1 MKPRDAIFLSLLLPL
16 AALAAPPAFQA
27 DAPKACDNCAA
38 WNAPQEP
45 FRVFGNTY
53 YVGPAGLGA
62 VLVASERGLI
72 LLDGGLPQSAPL
84 IDVNIRK
91 LGFRTEDLRLIV
103 NSHAHFDH
111 AGGIAALARASGATV
126 AASAWGARA
135 IEAGAPPADDPQ
147 HAFGP
152 AATSFPAVKHVQ
164 VVADG
169 ETLRVGPLAITAHLT
184 PGHTPGSTTWTWRSC
199 EGARCLQIVYAD
211 SLNAVSAPGFR
222 FSGDG
227 THPGVEAA
235 FRASI
240 ATVAGLPCDILLAVH
255 PSFAGM
261 DDKLRRRRERA
272 GGPGVDPGADPF
284 VDPGACRA
292 YARDAEAR
300 LDQRIAEEHK
310 QDQQPAAAETRPRD
324 EKIRTELYFG
334 LSIKGGKK
342 VTPAQWDRFLR
353 DEVTPRFPLGFTI
366 VDATGQ
372 WKNDRGKIVHEKS
385 KVLILL
391 HDDDDQSAANIEAIR
406 GAYKQR
412 FDQESVLRSNQA
424 ASVAF

>member
-1 MKPRDAIFLSLLLPL
+1 MKLRDAIFLTLLVPL
-16 AALAAPPAFQA
+16 AAAAAPPAFQA
-27 DAPKACDNCAA
+27 DAPKTCDNCVA

-62 VLVASERGLI
+62 VLVASDRGLI

-84 IDVNIRK
+84 IDANIRK

-126 AASAWGARA
+126 AASASGARA
-135 IEAGAPPADDPQ
+135 LEQGGPPADDPQ
-147 HAFGP
+147 FAFG
-152 AATSFPAVKHVQ
+152 AAANSFPAVKQVQ

-227 THPGVEAA
+227 TRPSIEAT
-235 FRASI
+235 FRRSI
-240 ATVAGLPCDILLAVH
+240 ATVGGLPCDVLLAVH

-261 DDKLRRRRERA
+261 DDKLRRRREQA
-272 GGPGVDPGADPF
+272 GADPF
-284 VDPGACRA
+284 IDPGACRA
-292 YARDAEAR
+292 YARDAEGR
-300 LDQRIAEEHK
+300 LDQRIAEEDK
-310 QDQQPAAAETRPRD
+310 KEQKTPVATAAHPRD
-324 EKIRTELYFG
+324 AQIRTELYFG
-334 LSIKGGKK
+334 LSIRGGKK
-342 VTPAQWDRFLR
+342 VSPAQWDAFLR
-353 DEVTPRFPLGFTI
+353 DEVTPRFPTGFTI
-366 VDATGQ
+366 LDGTGQ
-372 WKNDRGKIVHEKS
+372 WQDERGRIVRERS
-385 KVLILL
+385 KMLILL
-391 HDDDDQSAANIEAIR
+391 HDDDLESAAKIEAVR
-406 GAYKQR
+406 AAYKRR
-412 FDQESVLRSNQA
+412 FDQESVLRSNQL